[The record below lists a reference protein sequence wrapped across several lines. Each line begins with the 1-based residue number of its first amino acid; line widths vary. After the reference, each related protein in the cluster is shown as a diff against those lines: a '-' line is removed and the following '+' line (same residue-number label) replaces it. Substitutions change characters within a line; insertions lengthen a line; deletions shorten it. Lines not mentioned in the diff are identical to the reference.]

1 MTDAQKSG
9 VRQPVKHHMGRRCFN
24 WDYTSRC
31 IYMITITLADR
42 SQPILGRLVGEGEEW
57 RVEPSEIG
65 RIVEECWRE
74 IPAQW
79 PGVEV
84 IESQLMPDHFHGIIF
99 VKEPQKKPLGS
110 IIGSFKSK
118 SSSRAGDLRA
128 RAKAQNPARGESQN
142 CTRQGAELRAPI
154 SAPAHERAECC
165 AKARAPSSAPAR
177 ERAGIWAPGFVD
189 LILFREGQLAKMIA
203 YIRANPRRLGIKR
216 EHPELFRVARDLAV
230 DFAAR
235 GDAQN
240 PARGEAQNPARGEAH
255 GATRGEGQGGIATRG
270 KGQGSLRARGE
281 ARNLSRGHFMAIG
294 NHFLLDWP
302 DIRQVQC
309 SRSYFAYRRER
320 LPGGGWKICRDS
332 AGVPLVDLATPE
344 FEAKAEA
351 ALAAAA
357 WGAVLISPC
366 ISHGE
371 REIARRA
378 FGAGYR
384 VITLQNKGFS
394 PLYKPGGK
402 LFDTCAAGNLLM
414 LAPINWPYVPGEKP
428 ITRDQ
433 AQVLN
438 RIAQLIAGA
447 GAVEINYKGA
457 VMNGIEAAVAQA
469 TGASLENQ
477 SISLRRL
484 SYDY

>member
-1 MTDAQKSG
+1 MTDEQKSG
-9 VRQPVKHHMGRRCFN
+9 MRQPVKHHMGWRCFN

-42 SQPILGRLVGEGEEW
+42 SRPILGRLVCEGEEW
-57 RVEPSEIG
+57 RVEPSDIG

-84 IESQLMPDHFHGIIF
+84 ICSQLMPDHFHGIIF
-99 VKEPQKKPLGS
+99 VKEPQKKPLGN

-118 SSSRAGDLRA
+118 TSSRAGEVLCR
-128 RAKAQNPARGESQN
+128 
-142 CTRQGAELRAPI
+142 TRQGANEPCRTRQSAELLT
-154 SAPAHERAECC
+154 S
-165 AKARAPSSAPAR
+165 ARAPSSAPAR

-189 LILFREGQLAKMIA
+189 LILFREGQLAKMMA
-203 YIRANPRRLGIKR
+203 YIRENPRRLGIKR
-216 EHPELFRVARDLAV
+216 AHSELFRVARDLV
-230 DFAAR
+230 VNFA
-235 GDAQN
+235 
-240 PARGEAQNPARGEAH
+240 ARGEAQNPARGKAQSY
-255 GATRGEGQGGIATRG
+255 AY
-270 KGQGSLRARGE
+270 
-281 ARNLSRGHFMAIG
+281 GHFMAIG

-309 SRSYFAYRRER
+309 SRSYFAYKRER

-332 AGVPLVDLATPE
+332 AGVPLVDFASAE

-351 ALAAAA
+351 ALAAAER
-357 WGAVLISPC
+357 GAVLISPC
-366 ISHGE
+366 ISNGE

-378 FGAGYR
+378 YVAGYR
-384 VITLQNKGFS
+384 VITLKNKGFS

-402 LFDTCAAGNLLM
+402 LFDACAAGNLLM
-414 LAPINWPYVPGEKP
+414 LAPVNWPYVPGEKP

-438 RIAQLIAGA
+438 RIAQLIAGD

-457 VMNGIEAAVAQA
+457 VMKGVEAAVAQA
-469 TGASLENQ
+469 TGACLEAPTLF
-477 SISLRRL
+477 SKEA
-484 SYDY
+484 

>member
-1 MTDAQKSG
+1 MIDTQKSA

-24 WDYTSRC
+24 WDYSSRC

-42 SQPILGRLVGEGEEW
+42 SRPVLGQLVGEGEKW

-65 RIVEECWRE
+65 RIVEQCWRE
-74 IPAQW
+74 IPVQW

-84 IESQLMPDHFHGIIF
+84 IGCQLMPDHFHGIIF
-99 VKEPQKKPLGS
+99 VKEPQKKPLGN

-118 SSSRAGDLRA
+118 TSSRAGAVLCRA
-128 RAKAQNPARGESQN
+128 
-142 CTRQGAELRAPI
+142 
-154 SAPAHERAECC
+154 RAECC
-165 AKARAPSSAPAR
+165 ALARAP
-177 ERAGIWAPGFVD
+177 GLWAPGFVD

-203 YIRANPRRLGIKR
+203 YVRENPRRLGIKR
-216 EHPELFRVARDLAV
+216 AHAELFRVARDLVV
-230 DFAAR
+230 DFA
-235 GDAQN
+235 
-240 PARGEAQNPARGEAH
+240 ARGEAQNPARGEA
-255 GATRGEGQGGIATRG
+255 Q
-270 KGQGSLRARGE
+270 SPARGE
-281 ARNLSRGHFMAIG
+281 AQNPARGKAQSYAYGHFMAIG

-309 SRSYFAYRRER
+309 SRSHFAYKRER

-332 AGVPLVDLATPE
+332 VGVPLVEFASAE

-351 ALAAAA
+351 ALAAAER
-357 WGAVLISPC
+357 GAVLISPC
-366 ISHGE
+366 ISNGE

-378 FGAGYR
+378 FMAGYR
-384 VITLQNKGFS
+384 VIALKNKGFS

-402 LFDTCAAGNLLM
+402 LFDACAAGNLLM
-414 LAPINWPYVPGEKP
+414 LAPANWPYVPGEKT

-438 RIAQLIAGA
+438 RIAQLIAGN

-457 VMNGIEAAVAQA
+457 VMKGVEAAVAQA
-469 TGASLENQ
+469 TGACFEAPTLFSKEA
-477 SISLRRL
+477 
-484 SYDY
+484 

>member
-1 MTDAQKSG
+1 
-9 VRQPVKHHMGRRCFN
+9 
-24 WDYTSRC
+24 
-31 IYMITITLADR
+31 
-42 SQPILGRLVGEGEEW
+42 
-57 RVEPSEIG
+57 
-65 RIVEECWRE
+65 
-74 IPAQW
+74 
-79 PGVEV
+79 VEV
-84 IESQLMPDHFHGIIF
+84 ICNQLMPDHFHGIIF
-99 VKEPQKKPLGS
+99 VKEPQKKPLGN

-118 SSSRAGDLRA
+118 TSSRAGEMLCR
-128 RAKAQNPARGESQN
+128 
-142 CTRQGAELRAPI
+142 
-154 SAPAHERAECC
+154 ERAEYC
-165 AKARAPSSAPAR
+165 ATARAPSSAPAR

-203 YIRANPRRLGIKR
+203 YIRENPRRLGIKR
-216 EHPELFRVARDLAV
+216 AHSELFRVARDLEV
-230 DFAAR
+230 RFAAH
-235 GDAQN
+235 GKAQMN
-240 PARGEAQNPARGEAH
+240 
-255 GATRGEGQGGIATRG
+255 
-270 KGQGSLRARGE
+270 RA
-281 ARNLSRGHFMAIG
+281 ARGHFMAIG

-302 DIRQVQC
+302 DIRQVQW
-309 SRSYFAYRRER
+309 SRSYFAYKRER

-332 AGVPLVDLATPE
+332 AGVPLVDFATAE

-357 WGAVLISPC
+357 RGAVLISPC
-366 ISHGE
+366 ISNGE

-378 FGAGYR
+378 FVAGYR

-394 PLYKPGGK
+394 ALYKPGGK

-457 VMNGIEAAVAQA
+457 VMNGIEASVAQA

-477 SISLRRL
+477 STSRRRP
-484 SYDY
+484 SYDR

>member
-1 MTDAQKSG
+1 MINGQKSG
-9 VRQPVKHHMGRRCFN
+9 VRQEVKHHMGRRCFN
-24 WDYTSRC
+24 WDYSSRC

-42 SQPILGRLVGEGEEW
+42 SRPILGRLVGEGEEW
-57 RVEPSEIG
+57 RIEPSEIG

-74 IPAQW
+74 IPVQW

-84 IESQLMPDHFHGIIF
+84 ICNQLMPDHFHGIIF
-99 VKEPQKKPLGS
+99 VKEPQKKPLGN

-118 SSSRAGDLRA
+118 TSSRAAEVLCRTRQGVDEPCR
-128 RAKAQNPARGESQN
+128 
-142 CTRQGAELRAPI
+142 TRQGAELQATMHAPSI
-154 SAPAHERAECC
+154 APARERAEYC
-165 AKARAPSSAPAR
+165 ATARAPSSAPAR

-203 YIRANPRRLGIKR
+203 YIRENPRRLGIKR
-216 EHPELFRVARDLAV
+216 AHSELFRVARDLEV
-230 DFAAR
+230 RFAAH
-235 GDAQN
+235 GKAQMN
-240 PARGEAQNPARGEAH
+240 
-255 GATRGEGQGGIATRG
+255 
-270 KGQGSLRARGE
+270 RA
-281 ARNLSRGHFMAIG
+281 ARGHFMAIG

-309 SRSYFAYRRER
+309 SRSYFAYKRER

-332 AGVPLVDLATPE
+332 AGVPLVDFASAE

-351 ALAAAA
+351 ALAAAER
-357 WGAVLISPC
+357 GAVLICPC
-366 ISHGE
+366 ISNGE

-378 FGAGYR
+378 FMAGYR
-384 VITLQNKGFS
+384 VITLKNKGFS

-402 LFDTCAAGNLLM
+402 LFDACAAGNLLM
-414 LAPINWPYVPGEKP
+414 LAPVNWPYVPGEKS

-438 RIAQLIAGA
+438 RIAQLIAGD

-457 VMNGIEAAVAQA
+457 VMKGVEAAVAQA
-469 TGASLENQ
+469 TRACFEAPTLF
-477 SISLRRL
+477 L
-484 SYDY
+484 

>member
-1 MTDAQKSG
+1 MTAELNSA

-24 WDYTSRC
+24 WDYSSRF

-42 SQPILGRLVGEGEEW
+42 SRPVLGQLVGEGEKW

-65 RIVEECWRE
+65 RIVEQCWRE

-84 IESQLMPDHFHGIIF
+84 IGCQLMPDHFHGIIF
-99 VKEPQKKPLGS
+99 VKEPQKKPLGN

-118 SSSRAGDLRA
+118 TSSRAWEVLCR
-128 RAKAQNPARGESQN
+128 
-142 CTRQGAELRAPI
+142 T
-154 SAPAHERAECC
+154 RAEYC
-165 AKARAPSSAPAR
+165 ATARAP
-177 ERAGIWAPGFVD
+177 GLWAPGFVD
-189 LILFREGQLAKMIA
+189 LILFREGQLAKMMA
-203 YIRANPRRLGIKR
+203 YIRENPRRLGIKR
-216 EHPELFRVARDLAV
+216 AHAELFRVARDLV
-230 DFAAR
+230 VNFA
-235 GDAQN
+235 
-240 PARGEAQNPARGEAH
+240 ARGEAQNPARGEA
-255 GATRGEGQGGIATRG
+255 Q
-270 KGQGSLRARGE
+270 SPARGE
-281 ARNLSRGHFMAIG
+281 AQNPARGKAQSYAYGHFMAIG

-309 SRSYFAYRRER
+309 SRSHFAYKRER

-332 AGVPLVDLATPE
+332 AGVPLVEFASAE

-351 ALAAAA
+351 ALAAAER
-357 WGAVLISPC
+357 GAVLISPC
-366 ISHGE
+366 ISNGE

-378 FGAGYR
+378 FMAGYR
-384 VITLQNKGFS
+384 VIALKNKGFS

-402 LFDTCAAGNLLM
+402 LFDACAAGNLLM
-414 LAPINWPYVPGEKP
+414 LAPANWPYVPGEKP

-438 RIAQLIAGA
+438 RIAQLIAGD

-457 VMNGIEAAVAQA
+457 VMKGVEAAVAQA
-469 TGASLENQ
+469 TGACFETPTLFSKEACL
-477 SISLRRL
+477 
-484 SYDY
+484 

>member
-1 MTDAQKSG
+1 MTDEQKSG
-9 VRQPVKHHMGRRCFN
+9 MRQPVKHHMGRRCFN

-42 SQPILGRLVGEGEEW
+42 SRPILGRHVCEGKEW
-57 RVEPSEIG
+57 RVEPSDIG

-84 IESQLMPDHFHGIIF
+84 ICSQLMPDHFHGIIF
-99 VKEPQKKPLGS
+99 VKEPQKKPLGN

-118 SSSRAGDLRA
+118 TSSRAGEVLCR
-128 RAKAQNPARGESQN
+128 
-142 CTRQGAELRAPI
+142 TRQGANEPCRTRQSAELLT
-154 SAPAHERAECC
+154 S
-165 AKARAPSSAPAR
+165 ARAPSSAPAR

-203 YIRANPRRLGIKR
+203 YIRENPRRLGIKR
-216 EHPELFRVARDLAV
+216 AHSELFRVARDLEVRFAAHGKAQMNR
-230 DFAAR
+230 AAR
-235 GDAQN
+235 GTAQDTARGTAQN
-240 PARGEAQNPARGEAH
+240 CA
-255 GATRGEGQGGIATRG
+255 
-270 KGQGSLRARGE
+270 
-281 ARNLSRGHFMAIG
+281 RGHFMAIG

-309 SRSYFAYRRER
+309 SRSYFAYKRER

-332 AGVPLVDLATPE
+332 AGVPLVDFATAE

-351 ALAAAA
+351 ALAAAER
-357 WGAVLISPC
+357 GAVLISPC
-366 ISHGE
+366 ISNGE

-378 FGAGYR
+378 YVAGYR
-384 VITLQNKGFS
+384 VITLKNKGFS

-402 LFDTCAAGNLLM
+402 LFDACAAGNLLM
-414 LAPINWPYVPGEKP
+414 LAPVNWPYVPGEKS

-438 RIAQLIAGA
+438 RIAQFIAGD
-447 GAVEINYKGA
+447 GAVEIDYKGA
-457 VMNGIEAAVAQA
+457 VMKGVEAAVAQA
-469 TGASLENQ
+469 TGACFEAPTLFSKEA
-477 SISLRRL
+477 
-484 SYDY
+484 

>member
-1 MTDAQKSG
+1 MIDAQKNG

-42 SQPILGRLVGEGEEW
+42 SRPILGRLVGEGEEW
-57 RVEPSEIG
+57 RIEPSEIG

-84 IESQLMPDHFHGIIF
+84 ISSQLMPDHFHGIIF
-99 VKEPQKKPLGS
+99 VKEPQKKPLGN

-118 SSSRAGDLRA
+118 TSSRAGAVLCR
-128 RAKAQNPARGESQN
+128 
-142 CTRQGAELRAPI
+142 T
-154 SAPAHERAECC
+154 RAEYC
-165 AKARAPSSAPAR
+165 ATARAP
-177 ERAGIWAPGFVD
+177 GLWAPGFVD

-203 YIRANPRRLGIKR
+203 YIRDNPRRLGIKR
-216 EHPELFRVARDLAV
+216 AHAELFRVARDLVV

-235 GDAQN
+235 GEAQN
-240 PARGEAQNPARGEAH
+240 PARGEAQNPARGKAQSY
-255 GATRGEGQGGIATRG
+255 AY
-270 KGQGSLRARGE
+270 
-281 ARNLSRGHFMAIG
+281 GHFMAIG

-309 SRSYFAYRRER
+309 SRSHFAYKRER

-332 AGVPLVDLATPE
+332 AGVPLVEFASAE

-351 ALAAAA
+351 ALAAAER
-357 WGAVLISPC
+357 GAVLISPC
-366 ISHGE
+366 ISNGE

-378 FGAGYR
+378 FMAGYR
-384 VITLQNKGFS
+384 VITLKNKGFS
-394 PLYKPGGK
+394 PFYKPGGK
-402 LFDTCAAGNLLM
+402 LFDACAADNLLM
-414 LAPINWPYVPGEKP
+414 LAPANWPYVPGEKP

-438 RIAQLIAGA
+438 RIAQLIAGD

-457 VMNGIEAAVAQA
+457 VMKGVEAAVAQA
-469 TGASLENQ
+469 TGACFEAPTLFSKEACL
-477 SISLRRL
+477 
-484 SYDY
+484 

>member
-1 MTDAQKSG
+1 MINGQKSG
-9 VRQPVKHHMGRRCFN
+9 VRQEVKHHMGRRCFN

-128 RAKAQNPARGESQN
+128 RAKAQN
-142 CTRQGAELRAPI
+142 CTRQGAELQATA
-154 SAPAHERAECC
+154 S
-165 AKARAPSSAPAR
+165 APSSAPAR

-203 YIRANPRRLGIKR
+203 YIRANTRRLGIKR

-235 GDAQN
+235 GEAQN

-270 KGQGSLRARGE
+270 EGQGGIATRGKGQGSLRARGE
-281 ARNLSRGHFMAIG
+281 ARNLARGHFMAIG

-357 WGAVLISPC
+357 RGAVLISPC

>member
-1 MTDAQKSG
+1 MTAELNSE
-9 VRQPVKHHMGRRCFN
+9 VRQEVKHHMGRRCFN
-24 WDYTSRC
+24 WDYSSRC

-74 IPAQW
+74 IPAHW

-84 IESQLMPDHFHGIIF
+84 ICSQLMPEHFHGIIF

-118 SSSRAGDLRA
+118 SSSRAGELLCR
-128 RAKAQNPARGESQN
+128 
-142 CTRQGAELRAPI
+142 TRQGAELQATA
-154 SAPAHERAECC
+154 S
-165 AKARAPSSAPAR
+165 APSSAPAR

-203 YIRANPRRLGIKR
+203 YIRENPRRLGIKR
-216 EHPELFRVARDLAV
+216 AHPELFRVARDLVV
-230 DFAAR
+230 DFA
-235 GDAQN
+235 
-240 PARGEAQNPARGEAH
+240 ARGEAQNPARAK
-255 GATRGEGQGGIATRG
+255 AQDAARGEGQGGVAAC
-270 KGQGSLRARGE
+270 SE
-281 ARNLSRGHFMAIG
+281 AQDGARGHFMAIG

-332 AGVPLVDLATPE
+332 VGVPLVDFATPE
-344 FEAKAEA
+344 FEVKAEA

-357 WGAVLISPC
+357 RGAVLISPC

-378 FGAGYR
+378 FVAGYR

-402 LFDTCAAGNLLM
+402 LFDTCAVGNLLM

-438 RIAQLIAGA
+438 RIAQFIAGA
-447 GAVEINYKGA
+447 GVVEINYKGA

-469 TGASLENQ
+469 TGARLENQ
-477 SISLRRL
+477 SISRRRL
-484 SYDY
+484 SHDH

>member
-1 MTDAQKSG
+1 MSETSNSLRK
-9 VRQPVKHHMGRRCFN
+9 PVKHHMGRRCFN

-42 SQPILGRLVGEGEEW
+42 SRPILGRLVCEGEEW

-65 RIVEECWRE
+65 RIIEECWRE

-84 IESQLMPDHFHGIIF
+84 ICSQLMPDHFHGIIF
-99 VKEPQKKPLGS
+99 VKEPQKKPLGN

-118 SSSRAGDLRA
+118 SSSRAGEMLCR
-128 RAKAQNPARGESQN
+128 
-142 CTRQGAELRAPI
+142 T
-154 SAPAHERAECC
+154 RAEYC
-165 AKARAPSSAPAR
+165 ATARAPSSAPAR

-203 YIRANPRRLGIKR
+203 YIRENPRRLGIKR
-216 EHPELFRVARDLAV
+216 AHSELFRVARDLEV
-230 DFAAR
+230 RFATH
-235 GDAQN
+235 GKAQN
-240 PARGEAQNPARGEAH
+240 PAHGKAQNCA
-255 GATRGEGQGGIATRG
+255 
-270 KGQGSLRARGE
+270 
-281 ARNLSRGHFMAIG
+281 RGHFMAIG

-309 SRSYFAYRRER
+309 SRSYFAYKRER

-332 AGVPLVDLATPE
+332 AGVPLVDFSTAE

-351 ALAAAA
+351 ALAAAER
-357 WGAVLISPC
+357 GAVLISPC
-366 ISHGE
+366 ISNGE

-378 FGAGYR
+378 YVAGYR
-384 VITLQNKGFS
+384 VITLKNKGFS

-402 LFDTCAAGNLLM
+402 LFDACAAGNLLM
-414 LAPINWPYVPGEKP
+414 LAPVNWPYVPGEKP

-438 RIAQLIAGA
+438 RIAQFIAGD
-447 GAVEINYKGA
+447 GAVEIDYKGA
-457 VMNGIEAAVAQA
+457 VMKGVEAAVAQA
-469 TGASLENQ
+469 TGACLETLTLF
-477 SISLRRL
+477 SKEA
-484 SYDY
+484 